1 MRRTRIISR
10 VVIVVAVL
18 AGLAALGG
26 CKKHENFPTQIEV
39 VEAPAPSQFQVAWKG
54 IDANDGAFLYDL
66 TWTISDATNVDHY
79 RLYLI
84 GAGFAPELVH
94 ETDATETDAYFLPI
108 KLPGS
113 AAGLQFGL
121 SSVSTGFIES
131 SMTAATVPDT
141 LSTN

>member
-1 MRRTRIISR
+1 MRGINSFAR
-10 VVIVVAVL
+10 VALIM
-18 AGLAALGG
+18 AALGMVLILGG
-26 CKKHENFPTQIEV
+26 CPKHENFPTQLDV

-54 IDANDGAFLYDL
+54 TNANSEFLYDL
-66 TWTISDATNVDHY
+66 TWTISDDTNVDHY

-84 GAGFAPELVH
+84 GAGFVPELVH
-94 ETDATETDAYFLPI
+94 ETDATETDAHILPI

>member
-1 MRRTRIISR
+1 MRGINGFAR
-10 VVIVVAVL
+10 VAFIM
-18 AGLAALGG
+18 AALGMVLILGG
-26 CKKHENFPTQIEV
+26 CPKHENFPTQLDV

-54 IDANDGAFLYDL
+54 TNANSEFLYDL
-66 TWTISDATNVDHY
+66 TWTISDDTNVDHY

-84 GAGFAPELVH
+84 GAGFVPELVH
-94 ETDATETDAYFLPI
+94 ETDATETDAHILPI